1 MLKSNDAS
9 EKLIGTTGFGDL
21 SCTEEERTELLHL
34 SGGGDAYAKRAV
46 ENAIMRFELD
56 AMELILRMLRE
67 DQSDFLQDTRTIDTL
82 HVNRCIVEMHR
93 GAGVVPHGG
102 NDVVA
107 NARFV
112 LERYT
117 TITTMKFEMM
127 MIVDV
132 AHHFIPLDWAAMRT
146 DFAVIDHLIRERKD
160 GFAIQL
166 FDEIR
171 IQSILCLQVF
181 GQRFIFKEG
190 HKTAPSPSA

>member
-1 MLKSNDAS
+1 MKSGRKTCQRLVTA
-9 EKLIGTTGFGDL
+9 IGFGDL
-21 SCTEEERTELLHL
+21 PSTEEDRTERLHL
-34 SGGGDAYAKRAV
+34 SRGGDANAQRAV
-46 ENAIMRFELD
+46 KNTIMRFELD
-56 AMELILRMLRE
+56 ALELILRMLRE
-67 DQSDFLQDTRTIDTL
+67 DQSNFLQDTRAVDAFQM
-82 HVNRCIVEMHR
+82 NRRFIEMH
-93 GAGVVPHGG
+93 GGTGVVPHGG

-107 NARFV
+107 KARFV

-171 IQSILCLQVF
+171 IQSILRLQVF
-181 GQRFIFKEG
+181 GQRFILKEG

>member
-1 MLKSNDAS
+1 MKSGRKTCQRLVATIS
-9 EKLIGTTGFGDL
+9 FGDL
-21 SCTEEERTELLHL
+21 PSTEEERTELLHL

-93 GAGVVPHGG
+93 GEGVVPHGG

-107 NARFV
+107 KARFV

-127 MIVDV
+127 IVDE
-132 AHHFIPLDWAAMRT
+132 AHHFIPLDWATMRT

-171 IQSILCLQVF
+171 IQSILRLQVF

-190 HKTAPSPSA
+190 HKTAPSPPA